1 MLALLFGMNI
11 LWEEYVLAM
20 LKKECRGTDV
30 RVTGQE
36 SKKFWG
42 SYKSIRPDIVLKR
55 GDDTYIID
63 TKWKRPTNNQPS
75 VEDLRQMYTY
85 ARFWHT
91 EKVMLLYPGDPIDS
105 RFVSYRN
112 QEIDKKDHKC
122 KVAFVSVLE
131 GKLLDSEIGKEVLE
145 LMRVSA

>member
-1 MLALLFGMNI
+1 MNE
-11 LWEEYVLAM
+11 LWEEYVLTM

-36 SKKFWG
+36 SRKFWG
-42 SYKSIRPDIVLKR
+42 TYKTIRPDIVLKR

-85 ARFWHT
+85 ARFWST
-91 EKVMLLYPGDPIDS
+91 EKVMLLYPGNPIDS
-105 RFVSYRN
+105 RFISYRN
-112 QEIDKKDHKC
+112 KDIDIKDHQC
-122 KVAFVSVLE
+122 KVAFVSVLDE
-131 GKLLDSEIGKEVLE
+131 DGKFNSQIGSNVINQLFQ
-145 LMRVSA
+145 S